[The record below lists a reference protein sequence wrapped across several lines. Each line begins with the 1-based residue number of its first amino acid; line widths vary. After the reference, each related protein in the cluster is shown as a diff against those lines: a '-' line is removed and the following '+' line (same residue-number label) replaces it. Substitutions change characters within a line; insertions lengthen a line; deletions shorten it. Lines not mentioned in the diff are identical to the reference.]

1 MYADCHGWKSVNI
14 DMILLLVVSFSI
26 NLESYVLM
34 TWRQILF
41 VHPVY
46 YFGWARYR
54 AARAYHVA
62 QLQKICFICEWRVLN
77 YLIFYI
83 LMGYVNNCL
92 SNLLSLPWRLTVFLS
107 NLFRTSVFYWIQA
120 IKGYFVK
127 MWYLRKDNSIL

>member
-1 MYADCHGWKSVNI
+1 MYADCHGWKYVNI

-34 TWRQILF
+34 TCEVRKFDNFSYAFNIYTRLSISVICHKYVSVLIICWRQILF

-77 YLIFYI
+77 YFVY
-83 LMGYVNNCL
+83 
-92 SNLLSLPWRLTVFLS
+92 LLKVHCV
-107 NLFRTSVFYWIQA
+107 TSV
-120 IKGYFVK
+120 KST
-127 MWYLRKDNSIL
+127 LCNLSIG